1 MLAPSPVIDTLS
13 CNLSTN
19 FNVIDRIFQQS
30 FFSLE
35 PYSNPPDH
43 HRIRPIVQCR
53 CSSSRSSFSLQED
66 RFASRAQDFLGCA
79 QKLQVPE
86 EDRGLEQEK
95 RKKKKVSPYL
105 ASLVKVLCWRSPPN
119 FLRPR
124 GQWRPKY
131 PSTSSG
137 FIVKGRKV
145 LTCARCV
152 DHHTEVQLKKPN
164 SDTLYAATVVAVA
177 LECDLAILTVSDD
190 KFWEGVV
197 PVEFGDLPAPGEK
210 LAIMGF
216 PDGKFSMIT
225 TIVSKVS
232 MIKSSSC
239 LAEHLGVQV
248 DVAIVVGTPGSPVF
262 NKRGKCVGMAFQ
274 SCKDDKS
281 DIIAASVIDHVLQDY
296 DKNGAYT
303 GFPTL
308 GIVWQNMEYPD
319 LRLFLKMGHGQQGIL
334 IIEVKPNYPEYEILK
349 PNDIIL
355 SIDGIN
361 IGNDGTVPFS
371 QGQRMP
377 FSYLLTQK
385 YTGDTVDL
393 EVLRNSEIRKYN
405 LKLTAHKQ
413 FKPANISGRP
423 FSHYIVAGF
432 VFTTLSIPYLQSE
445 YGLSL
450 RNLSKELIWQAL
462 YEERVVIS
470 KVLKSGTSN
479 GYDHM
484 DYLENAQVLAVN
496 GMPVQSLKSF
506 ASIVES
512 CNEEFLEFILDK
524 PKKLVLH
531 TASAKARTPDILKM
545 HNIPSAMSD
554 DLKIC

>member
-1 MLAPSPVIDTLS
+1 M
-13 CNLSTN
+13 LST
-19 FNVIDRIFQQS
+19 
-30 FFSLE
+30 
-35 PYSNPPDH
+35 
-43 HRIRPIVQCR
+43 
-53 CSSSRSSFSLQED
+53 
-66 RFASRAQDFLGCA
+66 
-79 QKLQVPE
+79 
-86 EDRGLEQEK
+86 
-95 RKKKKVSPYL
+95 
-105 ASLVKVLCWRSPPN
+105 
-119 FLRPR
+119 
-124 GQWRPKY
+124 
-131 PSTSSG
+131 
-137 FIVKGRKV
+137 
-145 LTCARCV
+145 
-152 DHHTEVQLKKPN
+152 
-164 SDTLYAATVVAVA
+164 
-177 LECDLAILTVSDD
+177 AILTVSDD

-197 PVEFGDLPAPGEK
+197 PVEFGDIPAPEEK
-210 LAIMGF
+210 LAIMGY

-225 TIVSKVS
+225 TSVSKVS
-232 MIKSSSC
+232 MIKSSLC
-239 LAEHLGVQV
+239 LAELLGVQV
-248 DVAIVVGTPGSPVF
+248 DVAIVVGTSGSPVF

-274 SCKDDKS
+274 SCKEDES

-319 LRLFLKMGHGQQGIL
+319 LRLFLKMGHGQEGII

-361 IGNDGTVPFS
+361 IGNDGT
-371 QGQRMP
+371 
-377 FSYLLTQK
+377 
-385 YTGDTVDL
+385 
-393 EVLRNSEIRKYN
+393 
-405 LKLTAHKQ
+405 
-413 FKPANISGRP
+413 
-423 FSHYIVAGF
+423 GF

-445 YGLSL
+445 YGPSL

-484 DYLENAQVLAVN
+484 DYLENAQILAVN

-524 PKKLVLH
+524 QKKLVLH